1 MKLIWSRRDTA
12 ALKQAMRTH
21 PATIGR
27 QLDQE
32 RLADV
37 IDINSATRRR
47 KDSPTTHGETVEP
60 CRSGAVEVNE

>member
-37 IDINSATRRR
+37 IDLQARRAA
-47 KDSPTTHGETVEP
+47 K
-60 CRSGAVEVNE
+60 